1 MSLLF
6 HLYNS
11 ADMAGRPPEKEA
23 PPFGQRLAAAR
34 HAKGLSQTQL
44 AELLN
49 TTQKTIDYY
58 ERRALNPTLDF
69 IERAAKALDVSA
81 ADLLGAEPTQTPSK
95 PGPVPQLQK
104 RFEQIKKL
112 PRKEQEFVLKFLDAV
127 LQKYEKAS

>member
-44 AELLN
+44 AQLLN

-81 ADLLGAEPTQTPSK
+81 ADLLGAEPTQPPSK

-112 PRKEQEFVLKFLDAV
+112 PRKEQEFVLKFLDTV